1 MKNIK
6 QVIFT
11 DNLNDAVPDLSIERW
26 FKEVIN
32 SEKTILYI
40 STDLQLT
47 RLRLGTK
54 EKVISPFF
62 ITFNLKRQE
71 NNNNKYHVDSNG
83 KIKEQFPDELS
94 VLDTIL
100 SKLVF

>member
-1 MKNIK
+1 MKVIE

-26 FKEVIN
+26 FREIMN
-32 SEKTILYI
+32 SKKSIIYL
-40 STDLQLT
+40 STDLQLS

-54 EKVISPFF
+54 EKVISSFF

-94 VLDTIL
+94 VIDTIL